1 MIGAGNP
8 YIGFGASGGSLLDQ
22 AFAGFFARSESAN
35 ADNAS
40 RQILASRSMILDQ
53 SSPMAHAANCRMTAG
68 VIGSG
73 LRYAP
78 MPKKRLLYGN
88 SDLFEAI
95 GEEWDAISLSHA
107 MDATGRMTAGELES
121 KLFRNAMIGGD
132 AFLVRKKQGWRLL
145 ESRVCFTPPWMD
157 TDPANSYIRRAPN
170 GAPVVD
176 GVELSKRLSPR
187 AYWFTCDPRRGADLD
202 TWYRVPAYGGDGLPR
217 VLHFSMIDRADQYRG
232 IPLSAP
238 LLEVLWST
246 LAYSKAETQGAI
258 MEACQTYVVT
268 TNAQNPT
275 LDPLLG
281 LTQTQLDA
289 PLIPDEKGD
298 DAPSDFAI
306 DPLGMRTSWLGGM
319 AQATNIVSPGTSL
332 HLRPGEDVKFLDPR
346 RPNSYYAQFLEAQA
360 RLVGAC
366 LGIPYEV
373 LMQHFDSSYSASRA
387 ALAQF
392 RCTCDEY
399 RCRFVESVVK
409 PMFAVFCAD
418 LGFDAESAWLMARE
432 SVWTMRERPI
442 HIDEEKE
449 LRFWI
454 DAVAAGL
461 CTKDEAAQAM
471 FGHDAVVEVDGAAQ
485 NAGVLDSLTND
496 KLLSLQKMMQ
506 LGLVSRDDLAN
517 MLLNHDATGTLEDI
531 SIAYGQMDKVAPDA
545 EEPSAMEG
553 GADGNA

>member
-40 RQILASRSMILDQ
+40 RRILASRSMILEQ
-53 SSPMAHAANCRMTAG
+53 SSPIARAAISRMAAG

-78 MPKKRLLYGN
+78 MPETSILYGN
-88 SDLFEAI
+88 DALFEAI
-95 GEEWDAISLSHA
+95 GDKWGAASLSHA
-107 MDATGRMTAGELES
+107 MDATGRMTAGELECA
-121 KLFRNAMIGGD
+121 LFTNAMIGGD
-132 AFLVRKKQGWRLL
+132 AFLVRKKRGWRLL

-157 TDPANSYIRRAPN
+157 ADSANSYIRRAPN

-187 AYWFTCDPRRGADLD
+187 AYWFTCDPRRGANPD
-202 TWYRVPAYGGDGLPR
+202 TWYRVPAYGRDGLPR
-217 VLHFSMIDRADQYRG
+217 VLHFGMIERADQYRG
-232 IPLSAP
+232 IPLLAP
-238 LLEVLWST
+238 VLEVLWST
-246 LAYSKAETQGAI
+246 LAYAKAETQGAI

-275 LDPLLG
+275 LDPLLA

-289 PLIPDEKGD
+289 PLIPDKKGDDKGD
-298 DAPSDFAI
+298 DAPSDFTI
-306 DPLGMRTSWLGGM
+306 DPLGMRSSWLGGM
-319 AQATNIVSPGTSL
+319 VQSTNIVSPGTSL

-346 RPNSYYAQFLEAQA
+346 RPNSYYAQFIDAQA
-360 RLVGAC
+360 RLVGASI
-366 LGIPYEV
+366 GIPSEV

-392 RCTCDEY
+392 GRTCDAY
-399 RCRFVESVVK
+399 RRRFVESVVK

-485 NAGVLDSLTND
+485 
-496 KLLSLQKMMQ
+496 
-506 LGLVSRDDLAN
+506 
-517 MLLNHDATGTLEDI
+517 
-531 SIAYGQMDKVAPDA
+531 KVAPDA
-545 EEPSAMEG
+545 EEPSEVGG
-553 GADGNA
+553 GADGDA